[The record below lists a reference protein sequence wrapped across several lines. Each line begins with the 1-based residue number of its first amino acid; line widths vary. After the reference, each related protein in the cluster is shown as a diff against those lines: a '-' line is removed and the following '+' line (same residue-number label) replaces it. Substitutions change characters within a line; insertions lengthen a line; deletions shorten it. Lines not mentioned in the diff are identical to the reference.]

1 MARCRTRGQ
10 VRTEPHRQQAA
21 DLGQRSEATS
31 RTRIPPE
38 LPTQLPPHPPWPEGL
53 PASSGPASPTTCPW
67 PLPSHVPVRP
77 RQEPRARAQGRTE
90 ERQDWSRESLRAR
103 LLPLHPRRTSAT
115 CLGAWHSPDSLLTSL
130 AGSLGAAGTLRLALC
145 SFQYSRQCRS
155 CEWMKRHM
163 SQAWAAH
170 TSSSTQSLRRD
181 RGAGSGGR
189 GLGGGPAGAGDTVA
203 RGPRSPHG
211 RPLSASM
218 PPPCPQPPGE
228 RGIHAYHPSST
239 P

>member
-21 DLGQRSEATS
+21 DLGRRSEATS

-189 GLGGGPAGAGDTVA
+189 GLGGGAG
-203 RGPRSPHG
+203 RSGRHG
-211 RPLSASM
+211 RSGA
-218 PPPCPQPPGE
+218 PQPP
-228 RGIHAYHPSST
+228 RPPPQRQHAPTLPPAPRRAWHPCLS
-239 P
+239 PL